1 MVALLIAGVAILGVA
16 ILVAYIKVLTP
27 YEGYE

>member
-1 MVALLIAGVAILGVA
+1 MVYLIIAGVAIFGVA
-16 ILVAYIKVLTP
+16 ILVTYYRVLTP